1 MNIKIIGQLAGAALL
16 GLAVTGCV
24 DVTMDIEVLSETNG
38 RATTTMSMASDFYA
52 MAKAGAAQDDGEGT
66 GFCDEEGAVLTEN
79 DDGSATCT
87 MVSEGTFEE
96 LRTGDG
102 DESVKF
108 EVVGPGLVRASLST
122 AEMSNEVTGGEEQD
136 AQTKAM
142 MEALFEGHNITIR
155 ISGQEIVDTNMTV
168 AADRQSAEIAIPFLD
183 LMQGTADLPDEI
195 FATVKTR

>member
-52 MAKAGAAQDDGEGT
+52 MAKAGAAQDDGAE
-66 GFCDEEGAVLTEN
+66 GFCDEEGAVLTEH

-87 MVSEGTFEE
+87 TVAEGTFAE

-102 DESVKF
+102 EESMKF
-108 EVVGPGLVRASLST
+108 EVVAPGLVRASLST
-122 AEMSNEVTGGEEQD
+122 ADMSNEVTGGEE
-136 AQTKAM
+136 
-142 MEALFEGHNITIR
+142 
-155 ISGQEIVDTNMTV
+155 
-168 AADRQSAEIAIPFLD
+168 
-183 LMQGTADLPDEI
+183 
-195 FATVKTR
+195 

>member
-38 RATTTMSMASDFYA
+38 RATTTMSMAADFYA
-52 MAKAGAAQDDGEGT
+52 MAKAGAAQDDSGD

-87 MVSEGTFEE
+87 MVSEGTFED

-102 DESVKF
+102 DDSVKF
-108 EVVGPGLVRASLST
+108 EVVGPGLVRASLAT
-122 AEMSNEVTGGEEQD
+122 ADMSSEVTGGEEQD
-136 AQTKAM
+136 EQTKAM
-142 MEALFEGHNITIR
+142 MEALFEGHTVTIR
-155 ISGQEIVDTNMTV
+155 ISGTEIVDTNMTL
-168 AADRQSAEIAIPFLD
+168 AADRQSAEIALPFLD

-195 FATVKTR
+195 FATVRTR